1 VNINARFP
9 LKTTLPLPASTA
21 STASTVASTSSSAT
35 TSTAAPQ
42 QVSPTTVSARDGVDA
57 PTSTTGARQAMA
69 SVSGQR
75 LAGTASANLGAALL
89 DSEREKTPLSTTV
102 RNVLLGA
109 ALLAAPLLAFA
120 DTVFLDHNNAPKE
133 IAVAQQLARSKGEP
147 FVLVRPDQ
155 ASLEQL
161 FAKAERGEANIRHLI
176 LSGHSSG
183 LQVWGESSDGTH
195 RETSID
201 DMKALKDKFPKAF
214 AQVQHVTF
222 MSCYS
227 GSAGNSAQWNAVFDK
242 ARAIT
247 GFYGSAPS
255 KDQPAA
261 HKMLKSTELAVRALP
276 AGKLSPQQAM
286 IAAKAMGNAPGAN
299 VTVFAARIDG
309 VHHARGQAVTPLAQA
324 EDRANMLR
332 LQAFEPYL
340 EARAGFEQTPTNHA
354 RSPLRD
360 YYNALQSYSNA
371 LPADAMERSDVN
383 AAINTTIRLIY
394 ADVIVGK
401 FVETHA
407 QTINNARAELSGL
420 GVVVPAD
427 VKSLTRAGWMQLG
440 AKIDA
445 VDIDSTKPAAQELRR
460 LVRDGLRDLS
470 PDVIPSTWIG

>member
-9 LKTTLPLPASTA
+9 IKTGVPSPAAPTTTSTPA
-21 STASTVASTSSSAT
+21 AT
-35 TSTAAPQ
+35 TSTAAA
-42 QVSPTTVSARDGVDA
+42 VSTPIAKAPALDGVDGARA
-57 PTSTTGARQAMA
+57 PTAHTALAG
-69 SVSGQR
+69 VPGQR
-75 LAGTASANLGAALL
+75 TSGSAAANLGATLL
-89 DSEREKTPLSTTV
+89 GGEKAETSMSATV
-102 RNVLLGA
+102 RNTLIGV
-109 ALLAAPLLAFA
+109 ALLAAPLLSFA

-147 FVLVRPDQ
+147 FVLVRPDA

-222 MSCYS
+222 MSCYA

-261 HKMLKSTELAVRALP
+261 HKMLMNTELAVRALP

-286 IAAKAMGNAPGAN
+286 IAAKAMGNAPGSN

-309 VHHARGQAVTPLAQA
+309 VHHSRGLAVTPLDQA
-324 EDRANMLR
+324 ADRANLLR
-332 LQAFEPYL
+332 LQAFEPYF

-360 YYNALQSYSNA
+360 YYNALQTYSNA

-401 FVETHA
+401 FVQAHQ
-407 QTINNARAELSGL
+407 QTIDAARTEVKRL
-420 GVVVPAD
+420 GVDVPTD
-427 VKSLTRAGWMQLG
+427 LKSLTRADWMKLG
-440 AKIDA
+440 DKLDGL
-445 VDIDSTKPAAQELRR
+445 DLDRRKPAAQELRR

-470 PDVIPSTWIG
+470 PEIIPSTWIG

>member
-1 VNINARFP
+1 MNINARFP
-9 LKTTLPLPASTA
+9 ITTGVPSHATPNATAPSTPH
-21 STASTVASTSSSAT
+21 TAVT
-35 TSTAAPQ
+35 TSAVPSTTPIANAAA
-42 QVSPTTVSARDGVDA
+42 SDGVDA
-57 PTSTTGARQAMA
+57 TRAALKITGQTLAGVA
-69 SVSGQR
+69 GQR
-75 LAGTASANLGAALL
+75 TSGSTAANVGAALL
-89 DSEREKTPLSTTV
+89 GSAKPEASMSATL
-102 RNVLLGA
+102 RNVLVGA
-109 ALLAAPLLAFA
+109 ALLAAPLLSLA

-147 FVLVRPDQ
+147 FVLVRPDA

-161 FAKAERGEANIRHLI
+161 FARAERGEANIRHLI

-222 MSCYS
+222 MSCYA

-261 HKMLKSTELAVRALP
+261 HKMLMNTELAVRALP

-309 VHHARGQAVTPLAQA
+309 VHHSRGLATTPLDQA
-324 EDRANMLR
+324 ADRVNMLR
-332 LQAFEPYL
+332 LQAFEPYF

-371 LPADAMERSDVN
+371 LPADALERSDVN
-383 AAINTTIRLIY
+383 TAISTTIRLIY

-401 FVETHA
+401 FVAAHQ
-407 QTINNARAELSGL
+407 QTIDAARAEVKDL
-420 GVVVPAD
+420 GVDVPTD
-427 VKSLTRAGWMQLG
+427 VKSLTRAGWMKLG
-440 AKIDA
+440 EKLDGIDL
-445 VDIDSTKPAAQELRR
+445 DSSKPAAQELRR

-470 PDVIPSTWIG
+470 ADVIPSTWIG